1 MKKYFCTLNFII
13 FFCAFF
19 SSQIVIAQLGFC
31 NGNSGDPIF
40 TETFGTGTTNNPL
53 PAGTTSY
60 TFANTNP
67 QDGFYTVSSNTGF
80 FDWHNTTDHTTSD
93 TNGKSLIVN
102 ANFTA
107 GEFYR
112 TTINSLCENTTYEF
126 SAWLLNL
133 LPSSGCGGNG
143 IPINVKFEIWD
154 ITDTS
159 LLASGD
165 TGNISGSNSPN
176 WQQYGL
182 VFQTLPSQTS
192 VILKMINNGIGGCG
206 NDLAIDDIVFKSCG
220 DNITI
225 GDSGNNNNI
234 TICESQTP
242 YSTSLTITPDNSV
255 FSSYFYQW
263 EQSTNG
269 VTWSDIPGENSQT
282 ISISGITTSS
292 FYRAKVGETASNLNN
307 ALCNVT
313 SDIFQLTVEPI
324 PVTPTIECWETLT
337 FNDATCSWV
346 VTGTQPSQPT
356 VLECWETATFNN
368 DPTICDWEITGN
380 QPVQP
385 TLECWEI
392 ATFNNDPAVCN
403 WEITGTQPAQPA
415 GLECWETTS
424 FNNTSC
430 SWEVTGTQPTEPI
443 IECWETATF
452 NNTSCV
458 WDITGSQPVIETV
471 LSDGNNIVVITSNTG
486 NFEYSINGIDYQLS
500 NVFSNVKN
508 GLYTIYIRVVNCNNT
523 VTGEYLH
530 FYIPKFF
537 TPNNDGENDTFDLKG
552 IESYNSS
559 EVYIYDRFGKIIKSA
574 INSTFSW
581 DGFHNDNPLPSSDY
595 WYVIIIEGERRSGHF
610 ALKR

>member
-13 FFCAFF
+13 IFCAFF

-40 TETFGTGTTNNPL
+40 TETFGTGASNTPL
-53 PAGTTSY
+53 PAGTTTY

-67 QDGFYTVSSNTGF
+67 QDGFYTVSNNTGY
-80 FDWHNTTDHTTSD
+80 FDWHNTTDHTVGN

-102 ANFTA
+102 ADDLIT

-112 TTINSLCENTTYEF
+112 TTINGLCENTTYEF

-133 LPSSGCGGNG
+133 LPSSSCGGNG
-143 IPINVKFEIWD
+143 IPINVKFQIWD
-154 ITDTS
+154 IADTS

-220 DNITI
+220 DFISI
-225 GDSGNNNNI
+225 SDQVNNSSI
-234 TICESQTP
+234 TICSTNTPFSQT
-242 YSTSLTITPDNSV
+242 LTVTPDNSV
-255 FSSYFYQW
+255 FSTHFYQW
-263 EQSTNG
+263 QESTDGINW
-269 VTWSDIPGENSQT
+269 TDIPGENSQT

-292 FYRAKVGETASNLNN
+292 FYRVKVGETASNLNN

-313 SDIFQLTVEPI
+313 SDIFQLTVESI
-324 PVTPTIECWETLT
+324 PVAPIIECWEILT
-337 FNDATCSWV
+337 FNDANCSWET
-346 VTGTQPSQPT
+346 TGTQPTQPT
-356 VLECWETATFNN
+356 GLECWQTATFNNTSCAWEVTGNQPTQPTLECWETTSFNSTTCSWETTGTQPTQPTGLECWQTATFNNTTCLWEGTGTQPTQPTGLECWETATFN
-368 DPTICDWEITGN
+368 TTTCVWEIIGE
-380 QPVQP
+380 Q
-385 TLECWEI
+385 
-392 ATFNNDPAVCN
+392 
-403 WEITGTQPAQPA
+403 
-415 GLECWETTS
+415 
-424 FNNTSC
+424 
-430 SWEVTGTQPTEPI
+430 PI
-443 IECWETATF
+443 IETI
-452 NNTSCV
+452 S
-458 WDITGSQPVIETV
+458 
-471 LSDGNNIVVITSNTG
+471 SDGNSIVIITSNIG
-486 NFEYSINGIDYQLS
+486 DFLYSLDGIIYQS
-500 NVFSNVKN
+500 SAIFPNIENR
-508 GLYTIYIRVVNCNNT
+508 LYTIYVKVNGCNEVVT
-523 VTGEYLH
+523 DEHLH
-530 FYIPKFF
+530 FYISKFF
-537 TPNNDGENDTFDLKG
+537 TPNNDGINDTFDLKG

-559 EVYIYDRFGKIIKSA
+559 EVYIYDRFGKVLKSA

-610 ALKR
+610 TLKR